1 MGIDIERHHVK
12 KGNRT
17 APKSED
23 PYLLLLVKLYRF
35 LARRTDSRFNKVILR
50 RLYMSR
56 VNRPPV
62 SLSRIARQVSKSNAA
77 FTDKHTVVTVSTVT
91 DDVRLLEVPKLSIA
105 ALRFTRTARA
115 RIEKAGGE
123 CITLDQL
130 ALRKP
135 TGANTLLL
143 RGPKNSREAVK
154 HRGSGVNHAKPY
166 VISKGKKEEAMP
178 LASLVHWLS
187 STPASSTL
195 STLALWGSLAA
206 LVVGLRA
213 WSKGYVCKEERGL
226 AAKTFLLTVAT
237 VQLLLLQL
245 SLLFLG
251 ELASHFLTSSHSGR
265 LNAPALYLKDL
276 GPATMRKISLL
287 ALSLAFS
294 LVLAS
299 PSPASSLD
307 PTTPVT
313 STLTASPATLATQ
326 ATLSTSSRQAQVPQL
341 DQPVETQAARSDSMV
356 ERSNEAVDG
365 GDGEMKRMEEVAGV
379 EKRWQGWQTS
389 TSTVWVTNTQDVPA
403 EVTIYTTY
411 GEPPIVDGGTIV
423 ETIWKGQSTLTVPG
437 PSYLTLTFY
446 PTATTY
452 STSRTTIPTATRTKT
467 ASPAAASAPT
477 STVCAPG
484 DADEKQFTGLKP
496 THDHIVGIA
505 IGWNLFILRD
515 LLYPLKVFTVAV
527 HEMGHVF
534 VAICLAYRIGVL
546 SIDPKI
552 GGLTRVVVLEN
563 REHPLPIAALPP
575 GYLFS
580 IIVGGVLTFCGFD
593 TLASKIA
600 SFIVGLGFVA
610 VFLRVEVPAKIMT
623 LLALGL
629 MIGLWFVDH
638 AWGLRF
644 FILFL
649 GVMSSFYVLWDVAD
663 DAFFAKQNPC
673 CPSLHFEAF
682 PRLSPG
688 IWSIIY
694 ITLSFLL
701 FVGFI
706 LAALAT
712 WKQSPHAMYCQ
723 DSMTC
728 RFRPLP
734 AHSHPSPPPLK

>member
-1 MGIDIERHHVK
+1 M
-12 KGNRT
+12 RT
-17 APKSED
+17 
-23 PYLLLLVKLYRF
+23 
-35 LARRTDSRFNKVILR
+35 T
-50 RLYMSR
+50 
-56 VNRPPV
+56 
-62 SLSRIARQVSKSNAA
+62 
-77 FTDKHTVVTVSTVT
+77 
-91 DDVRLLEVPKLSIA
+91 
-105 ALRFTRTARA
+105 
-115 RIEKAGGE
+115 
-123 CITLDQL
+123 
-130 ALRKP
+130 
-135 TGANTLLL
+135 
-143 RGPKNSREAVK
+143 
-154 HRGSGVNHAKPY
+154 
-166 VISKGKKEEAMP
+166 
-178 LASLVHWLS
+178 
-187 STPASSTL
+187 
-195 STLALWGSLAA
+195 
-206 LVVGLRA
+206 
-213 WSKGYVCKEERGL
+213 
-226 AAKTFLLTVAT
+226 
-237 VQLLLLQL
+237 
-245 SLLFLG
+245 
-251 ELASHFLTSSHSGR
+251 
-265 LNAPALYLKDL
+265 
-276 GPATMRKISLL
+276 SLL
-287 ALSLAFS
+287 AFSLAFS
-294 LVLAS
+294 LALAS
-299 PSPASSLD
+299 SPAASLD
-307 PTTPVT
+307 PATTVT
-313 STLTASPATLATQ
+313 SSLTASLIALATQ
-326 ATLSTSSRQAQVPQL
+326 PTLSAPSRQAQVPQL
-341 DQPVETQAARSDSMV
+341 DQAVETQAARREAMV
-356 ERSNEAVDG
+356 ERSSEAVVG
-365 GDGEMKRMEEVAGV
+365 GDGQVKRMEEEAGLK
-379 EKRWQGWQTS
+379 KRWQGWQTS

-423 ETIWKGQSTLTVPG
+423 ESIWKGQSTLTVPG

-484 DADEKQFTGLKP
+484 DADQKQFTGLKP
-496 THDHIVGIA
+496 THDQSITLYVIAICIVGIA

-515 LLYPLKVFTVAV
+515 LLYLLKVFTVAV
-527 HEMGHVF
+527 HEMGHVL
-534 VAICLAYRIGVL
+534 VAICLGYRIGVL

-563 REHPLPIAALPP
+563 REHPLPMAALPP

-638 AWGLRF
+638 ARGLRF

-649 GVMSSFYVLWDVAD
+649 GVMNSFYVLWDVAD

-688 IWSIIY
+688 IWSMIY

-712 WKQSPHAMYCQ
+712 WKESPHAMYCQ
-723 DSMTC
+723 AQT
-728 RFRPLP
+728 FLP
-734 AHSHPSPPPLK
+734 TR

>member
-1 MGIDIERHHVK
+1 M
-12 KGNRT
+12 RT
-17 APKSED
+17 
-23 PYLLLLVKLYRF
+23 
-35 LARRTDSRFNKVILR
+35 T
-50 RLYMSR
+50 
-56 VNRPPV
+56 
-62 SLSRIARQVSKSNAA
+62 
-77 FTDKHTVVTVSTVT
+77 
-91 DDVRLLEVPKLSIA
+91 
-105 ALRFTRTARA
+105 
-115 RIEKAGGE
+115 
-123 CITLDQL
+123 
-130 ALRKP
+130 
-135 TGANTLLL
+135 
-143 RGPKNSREAVK
+143 
-154 HRGSGVNHAKPY
+154 
-166 VISKGKKEEAMP
+166 
-178 LASLVHWLS
+178 
-187 STPASSTL
+187 
-195 STLALWGSLAA
+195 
-206 LVVGLRA
+206 
-213 WSKGYVCKEERGL
+213 
-226 AAKTFLLTVAT
+226 
-237 VQLLLLQL
+237 
-245 SLLFLG
+245 
-251 ELASHFLTSSHSGR
+251 
-265 LNAPALYLKDL
+265 
-276 GPATMRKISLL
+276 SLL
-287 ALSLAFS
+287 AFSLAFS
-294 LVLAS
+294 LALAS
-299 PSPASSLD
+299 SPAASLD
-307 PTTPVT
+307 PATTVT
-313 STLTASPATLATQ
+313 SSLTASLIALATQ
-326 ATLSTSSRQAQVPQL
+326 PTLSAPSRQAQVPQL
-341 DQPVETQAARSDSMV
+341 DQAVETQAARREAMV
-356 ERSNEAVDG
+356 ERSSEAVVG
-365 GDGEMKRMEEVAGV
+365 GDGQVKRMEEEAGLK
-379 EKRWQGWQTS
+379 KRWQGWQTS

-423 ETIWKGQSTLTVPG
+423 ESIWKGQSTLTVPG

-484 DADEKQFTGLKP
+484 DADQKQFTGLKP
-496 THDHIVGIA
+496 THDQSITLCESGWRNRRACLPFTRQLTVLLFSSFRDSQIIVGIA

-515 LLYPLKVFTVAV
+515 LLYLLKVFTVAV
-527 HEMGHVF
+527 HEMGHVL
-534 VAICLAYRIGVL
+534 VAICLGYRIGVL

-563 REHPLPIAALPP
+563 REHPLPMAALPP

-638 AWGLRF
+638 ARGLRF

-649 GVMSSFYVLWDVAD
+649 GVMNSFYVLWDVAD

-688 IWSIIY
+688 IWSMIY

-712 WKQSPHAMYCQ
+712 WKESPHAMYCQ
-723 DSMTC
+723 AQT
-728 RFRPLP
+728 FLP
-734 AHSHPSPPPLK
+734 TR

>member
-1 MGIDIERHHVK
+1 
-12 KGNRT
+12 
-17 APKSED
+17 
-23 PYLLLLVKLYRF
+23 
-35 LARRTDSRFNKVILR
+35 
-50 RLYMSR
+50 
-56 VNRPPV
+56 
-62 SLSRIARQVSKSNAA
+62 
-77 FTDKHTVVTVSTVT
+77 
-91 DDVRLLEVPKLSIA
+91 
-105 ALRFTRTARA
+105 
-115 RIEKAGGE
+115 
-123 CITLDQL
+123 
-130 ALRKP
+130 
-135 TGANTLLL
+135 
-143 RGPKNSREAVK
+143 
-154 HRGSGVNHAKPY
+154 
-166 VISKGKKEEAMP
+166 MP

-496 THDHIVGIA
+496 THDQSITLCELDGGRDAASSAKAVAHGLPLHHADSQIIVGIA

-527 HEMGHVF
+527 HEMGHVL
-534 VAICLAYRIGVL
+534 VAICLGYRIGVL

-723 DSMTC
+723 AQT
-728 RFRPLP
+728 FLP
-734 AHSHPSPPPLK
+734 TR

>member
-1 MGIDIERHHVK
+1 
-12 KGNRT
+12 
-17 APKSED
+17 
-23 PYLLLLVKLYRF
+23 
-35 LARRTDSRFNKVILR
+35 
-50 RLYMSR
+50 
-56 VNRPPV
+56 
-62 SLSRIARQVSKSNAA
+62 
-77 FTDKHTVVTVSTVT
+77 
-91 DDVRLLEVPKLSIA
+91 
-105 ALRFTRTARA
+105 
-115 RIEKAGGE
+115 
-123 CITLDQL
+123 
-130 ALRKP
+130 
-135 TGANTLLL
+135 
-143 RGPKNSREAVK
+143 
-154 HRGSGVNHAKPY
+154 
-166 VISKGKKEEAMP
+166 MP

-195 STLALWGSLAA
+195 STLAFWGSLVT

-226 AAKTFLLTVAT
+226 AGKSFLLT
-237 VQLLLLQL
+237 
-245 SLLFLG
+245 
-251 ELASHFLTSSHSGR
+251 
-265 LNAPALYLKDL
+265 P
-276 GPATMRKISLL
+276 
-287 ALSLAFS
+287 
-294 LVLAS
+294 
-299 PSPASSLD
+299 
-307 PTTPVT
+307 
-313 STLTASPATLATQ
+313 
-326 ATLSTSSRQAQVPQL
+326 TLSAPSRQAQVPQL
-341 DQPVETQAARSDSMV
+341 DQAVETQAARREAMV
-356 ERSNEAVDG
+356 ERSSEAVVG
-365 GDGEMKRMEEVAGV
+365 GDGQVKRMEEEAGLK
-379 EKRWQGWQTS
+379 KRWQGWQTS

-423 ETIWKGQSTLTVPG
+423 ESIWKGQSTLTVPG

-484 DADEKQFTGLKP
+484 DADQKQFTGLKP
-496 THDHIVGIA
+496 THDQSITLYVIA
-505 IGWNLFILRD
+505 ISLSAS
-515 LLYPLKVFTVAV
+515 PLGGTSSSC
-527 HEMGHVF
+527 ETSSTYSRSSLSPHVL
-534 VAICLAYRIGVL
+534 VAICLGYRIGVL

-563 REHPLPIAALPP
+563 REHPLPMAALPP

-638 AWGLRF
+638 ARGLRF

-649 GVMSSFYVLWDVAD
+649 GVMNSFYVLWDVAD

-688 IWSIIY
+688 IWSMIY

-712 WKQSPHAMYCQ
+712 WKESPHAMYCQ
-723 DSMTC
+723 AQT
-728 RFRPLP
+728 FLP
-734 AHSHPSPPPLK
+734 TR